1 MATELSQNS
10 AEIHQLSDEIG
21 KILTNT
27 LTPNKD
33 VRKAAEDALLRLE
46 NSNKLYGL
54 ATLYLTSREGLTS
67 EIHISSAI
75 AFKNFIKRN
84 WIYDPNDET
93 SDQVDKIDSQQRE
106 LIKQHIT
113 KLMLKSPEYIQR
125 QLSEAITIIG
135 QSDFPEKWPWLI
147 VELENSLKENIN
159 QNFNGVFGILQTAH
173 SIFRRYRYELQS
185 NRLWSEIKLVIT
197 HFAPVFTERFKEL
210 AAVVKVA
217 DSHVHRDPVKLGY
230 VHQSLLL
237 CTKIYHSLIIQDL
250 PEFFE
255 DRISEWLPLFLD
267 LLTIQEN
274 FDVDSNVIEDMKSEI
289 CEIASLFVQR
299 YSDADNIKDYTEKF
313 AQNIWNLLVTTNQ
326 DPRNDTLVS
335 NAIRYLVTVAE
346 RPESRSMFQDNAVLN
361 LLCQKVIIPN
371 LTFRDIDE
379 ELFED
384 DPEEYVK
391 RDIEGSDVE
400 TRRRAACDLVQAL
413 SKFLEVQLI
422 QVFGQYIEE
431 MLKSYESNRAS
442 NWKHK
447 DLAIFLYASLAIK
460 GSTRQYGTVSI
471 SQHVNVEK
479 FLEEKIIDELIN
491 DTNSTGSQI
500 LRADALRFMTV
511 FRNHISL
518 GTLAARLPLVVKHI
532 ASKNVV
538 VRTYASIT
546 LEKFM
551 TMRDRNQPKVTA
563 FKPEHLDPILGDLL
577 CLLMDALDAPDS
589 SENEHIMKAIMR
601 LTSFPNLKLIVQF
614 LPNIFP
620 RLAAKLVRVAQN
632 PSKPYF
638 NHYLFET
645 FALTI
650 RIGCSSDK
658 HTERAQYEECL
669 FNLLDIIVTRDVQ
682 EFTPYILQL
691 LNLFLQTHTA
701 ETLSQ
706 RYIQLF
712 QEVLSPALWEKP
724 ANTRPLTE
732 LMHTYTIKMG
742 QFIIA
747 NNKLIPMLGVFQKLI
762 ASKATD
768 HEGLALL
775 RTMMIHLPAAELD
788 ARIRDIFMLI
798 FQRLTG
804 SKTNKFVTNV
814 LVCFSLYAYLRGADQ
829 LACAVNQLQANI
841 FGMVIEKLYIPDVKK
856 VTGIIERRICV
867 CGIIKILGQLP
878 LVDNGSYNR
887 LWADLLVVLMEIFE
901 LPPEVANDENDHFVD
916 IGESLDFQAQYS
928 KLNYATVKRDDPT
941 SEVGDLKAL
950 LANSLSNLSTKLP
963 GFIPRVLQ
971 DSVDQGVVA
980 CLMKYC
986 QAANVTLS

>member
-1 MATELSQNS
+1 MATDSSVNS

-33 VRKAAEDALLRLE
+33 VRKAAEDALLKLE
-46 NSNKLYGL
+46 TSNKLYGL
-54 ATLYLTSREGLTS
+54 ATLYLTCREGLTH
-67 EIHISSAI
+67 EIHVSSAI

-84 WIYDPNDET
+84 WRFDPYDET
-93 SDQVDKIDSQQRE
+93 SDQVDKIDPNQRE

-159 QNFNGVFGILQTAH
+159 QNFNSVYGTLQTAH
-173 SIFRRYRYELQS
+173 SIFRRYRYELPS
-185 NRLWSEIKLVIT
+185 NRLWKEIKLVIT
-197 HFAPVFTERFKEL
+197 QFAPFFTERFKEL
-210 AAVVKVA
+210 VSAVKIPGQEPIKLV
-217 DSHVHRDPVKLGY
+217 PVY
-230 VHQSLLL
+230 QSLLL

-255 DRISEWLPLFLD
+255 DRINEWLPLFLD
-267 LLTIQEN
+267 LLTIQEKLT
-274 FDVDSNVIEDMKSEI
+274 DSTVIEEMKSEI

-299 YSDADNIKDYTEKF
+299 YSDAENFKDFTHKF
-313 AQNIWNLLVTTNQ
+313 AQNIWNLLVTTSQ
-326 DPRNDTLVS
+326 DLQNDTLVS

-346 RPESRSMFQDNAVLN
+346 RPESRSMFQDDAVLN

-371 LTFRDIDE
+371 LTFREMDE

-400 TRRRAACDLVQAL
+400 TRRRAACDLVRAL

-431 MLKSYESNRAS
+431 MLKSYELDRTS
-442 NWKHK
+442 NWRHK
-447 DLAIFLYASLAIK
+447 DLAIFLYSSLAIK
-460 GSTRQYGTVSI
+460 GSTRQSGTVSI

-479 FLEEKIIDELIN
+479 FLEEKIIGELISDSN
-491 DTNSTGSQI
+491 TTGSQI
-500 LRADALRFMTV
+500 LKADALRYMTT

-518 GTLAARLPLVVKHI
+518 GALATRLPLIVKHI

-546 LEKFM
+546 IEKFL
-551 TMRDRNQPKVTA
+551 TMRDRSQTKATA
-563 FKPEHLDPILGDLL
+563 FKPEHLNPILGELL
-577 CLLMDALDAPDS
+577 SLLMDAIDAPES

-601 LTSFPNLKLIVQF
+601 LASFPNLELINQ
-614 LPNIFP
+614 LSPNMFP
-620 RLAAKLVRVAQN
+620 RLTAKLVRVAQN

-650 RIGCSSDK
+650 RNSCSQDK
-658 HTERAQYEECL
+658 KIERTQYEEYL

-682 EFTPYILQL
+682 EFTPYILQI
-691 LNLFLQTHTA
+691 LNLFFQTYTT
-701 ETLSQ
+701 ENISQ

-712 QEVLSPALWEKP
+712 QEILSPALWERP
-724 ANTRPLTE
+724 ANIRPLTE
-732 LMHTYTIKMG
+732 LMHTYIIKMG
-742 QFIIA
+742 QHIIV
-747 NNKLIPMLGVFQKLI
+747 NNKLIAILGIFQKLI

-775 RTMMIHLPAAELD
+775 QTMMIYLPAAEVD

-804 SKTNKFVTNV
+804 SKTNKFVKNV

-829 LACAVNQLQANI
+829 LACAVNQLQDKI
-841 FGMVIEKLYIPDVKK
+841 FGMVIEKLYIVDVKK
-856 VTGIIERRICV
+856 VSGTSERRICV
-867 CGIIKILGQLP
+867 CGVIKILSQLP
-878 LVDNGSYNR
+878 LIDNGAYNH
-887 LWADLLVVLMEIFE
+887 LWPALLVVLMEIFE
-901 LPPEVANDENDHFVD
+901 LPPEVTNDEDDHFVD

-928 KLNYATVKRDDPT
+928 KLNYASVKRDDPT
-941 SEVGDLKAL
+941 KEVGDLKAL
-950 LANSLSNLSTKLP
+950 LANSLANLSTKLP
-963 GFIPRVLQ
+963 GFVPRVLQ
-971 DSVDQGVVA
+971 DNLDQGVVS

>member
-10 AEIHQLSDEIG
+10 AEIHQLSDEIA

-33 VRKAAEDALLRLE
+33 VRKVAEDALLRLE
-46 NSNKLYGL
+46 SSNALYGL
-54 ATLYLTSREGLTS
+54 ATLYLTSREGLTN

-84 WIYDPNDET
+84 WKYDPNDET
-93 SDQVDKIDSQQRE
+93 SDQVDKIDPQQRE

-147 VELENSLKENIN
+147 VELENSLRENIN
-159 QNFNGVFGILQTAH
+159 QNFNSVYGILQTAH

-197 HFAPVFTERFKEL
+197 HFGPVFTERFKEL
-210 AAVVKVA
+210 ASAVKIVGQ
-217 DSHVHRDPVKLGY
+217 DPVKLAPVY
-230 VHQSLLL
+230 QSLLL

-255 DRISEWLPLFLD
+255 DRLNEWLPIFLD
-267 LLTIQEN
+267 LLTVQEK
-274 FDVDSNVIEDMKSEI
+274 FVDSAVIEDMKSEI

-299 YSDADNIKDYTEKF
+299 YSDAENFKDYTQKF

-326 DPRNDTLVS
+326 DPQNDTLVS

-346 RPESRSMFQDNAVLN
+346 RPESRSMFQDDAVLN

-384 DPEEYVK
+384 DPEEYVR

-431 MLKSYESNRAS
+431 MLKSYETNRSS

-447 DLAIFLYASLAIK
+447 DLAIFLYSSLAIK

-491 DTNSTGSQI
+491 DATSTGSQI
-500 LRADALRFMTV
+500 LKADALRYMTL
-511 FRNHISL
+511 FRNHITL

-551 TMRDRNQPKVTA
+551 TMRDRAQPKATA
-563 FKPEHLDPILGDLL
+563 FKPEHLDPILRDLL
-577 CLLMDALDAPDS
+577 GLLMDALDAPES

-614 LPNIFP
+614 LPDIFP
-620 RLAAKLVRVAQN
+620 RLTTKLVRVAQN

-650 RIGCSSDK
+650 KIGCASDK
-658 HTERAQYEECL
+658 PSERAQYEECL
-669 FNLLDIIVTRDVQ
+669 FNLLDIIIERDVQ

-691 LNLFLQTHTA
+691 LNLFLQTHTT

-706 RYIQLF
+706 RFIQLF
-712 QEVLSPALWEKP
+712 QKVLSPALWEKP

-732 LMHTYTIKMG
+732 LMHTYIIKMG

-747 NNKLIPMLGVFQKLI
+747 NNMLIPVLGVFQKLI

-788 ARIRDIFMLI
+788 ARIRDIFLLI

-814 LVCFSLYAYLRGADQ
+814 LVSFSLYAYLRGADQ
-829 LACAVNQLQANI
+829 LASAVNQLQANI
-841 FGMVIEKLYIPDVKK
+841 FGMVVEKLFISDVKK
-856 VTGIIERRICV
+856 VSGTIERRICV
-867 CGIIKILGQLP
+867 CGIIKILAQLP
-878 LVDNGSYNR
+878 LIDNGAYNH
-887 LWADLLVVLMEIFE
+887 LWASLLMVLMEIFE
-901 LPPEVANDENDHFVD
+901 LPPEVVNDEDDHFVD
-916 IGESLDFQAQYS
+916 VGESLDFQAQYS

-941 SEVGDLKAL
+941 MEVGDLKAL
-950 LANSLSNLSTKLP
+950 LANSLANLSSKLP
-963 GFIPRVLQ
+963 GFVPRILQ
-971 DSVDQGVVA
+971 DNLDSGVVS
-980 CLMKYC
+980 CLMNYC